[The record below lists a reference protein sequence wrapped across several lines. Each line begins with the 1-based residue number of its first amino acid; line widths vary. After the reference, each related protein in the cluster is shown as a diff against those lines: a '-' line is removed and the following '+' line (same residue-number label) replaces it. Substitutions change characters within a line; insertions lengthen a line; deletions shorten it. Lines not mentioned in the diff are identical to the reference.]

1 MDAESTRETDLV
13 PLFSFV
19 LVLRLLS
26 IVLFFTI
33 VVPPSVLSEVVMSA
47 SELSSSDSVLC
58 EDAVGDD
65 DEELDCSDLA
75 LLLAVLALVSG
86 TLLLPPF

>member
-1 MDAESTRETDLV
+1 
-13 PLFSFV
+13 
-19 LVLRLLS
+19 
-26 IVLFFTI
+26 
-33 VVPPSVLSEVVMSA
+33 MSA